1 MPDRLDRQVKTALN
15 ETRLLILGVQ
25 VLLGF
30 QLQGMFQEAF
40 DRLPAFSQ
48 HLSLA
53 ALGLLFASAALLI
66 APSMQ
71 HRLVEQGYSSGR
83 LLLAASYF
91 AGLSLGFLA
100 PALGLAVYVVFAL
113 HFGVIVAAVAG
124 GLLALLAVAFWFG
137 LEIMIGISTADG
149 KQRKVNTPL
158 STRIEQVLMEARI
171 IIPGAQALLGFQLT
185 VMLTNAFDELAA
197 SGKIVHAVALGCV
210 AINICLLMTPAALHR
225 MSFAGEDSEQFLRMG
240 SAIVIAAPAFLA
252 AGIAGDIYVVFLK
265 ALHSGPPA
273 IGAAIAAFVMAVG
286 LWYALPLALR
296 SRRMPVQD
304 G

>member
-1 MPDRLDRQVKTALN
+1 MPNRLDRQVKTALN

-30 QLQGMFQEAF
+30 ELQGMFQEAF
-40 DRLPAFSQ
+40 ERLPSSSQ

-53 ALGLLFASAALLI
+53 ALGLFFAAAALLI

-71 HRLVEQGYSSGR
+71 HRIVEQGCSSGR

-91 AGLSLGFLA
+91 AGLSLTFLA
-100 PALGLAVYVVFAL
+100 PALGLAVYVVFEL
-113 HFGVIVAAVAG
+113 HFGAAIATIAG
-124 GLLALLAVAFWFG
+124 GLIALMAVAFWFG
-137 LEIMIGISTADG
+137 WEIMIGISVADG
-149 KQRKVNTPL
+149 KRPKANTPL

-185 VMLTNAFDELAA
+185 VMLTNGFGELAA
-197 SGKIVHAVALGCV
+197 SGKIAHAVALGCV

-225 MSFAGEDSEQFLRMG
+225 MSFAGEDSEQFLKIG
-240 SAIVIAAPAFLA
+240 SALVIAAPAFLA

-265 ALHSGPPA
+265 VLHSEAPA
-273 IGAAIAAFVMAVG
+273 IGAAFVAFIAAIG

-296 SRRMPVQD
+296 SARR
-304 G
+304 